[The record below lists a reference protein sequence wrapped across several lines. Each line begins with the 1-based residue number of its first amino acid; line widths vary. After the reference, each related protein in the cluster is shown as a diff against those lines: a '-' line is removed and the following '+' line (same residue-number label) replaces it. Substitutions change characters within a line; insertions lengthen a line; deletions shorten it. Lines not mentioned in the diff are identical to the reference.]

1 MQPNEKKNIIFRLIF
16 GLLTLSIT
24 ALTVFFFI
32 KTLDINKENEYT
44 INLIGLGGIA
54 FFALIEALLMFKN
67 ITKQII
73 FHSIIFNEHN
83 NTINWPAFIVAN
95 IGFGIGVILETV
107 SLVLLLASKNITI
120 ISSSMVL
127 IPLAAFIILNCI
139 IYDLYLLLHRERKM
153 KITDLLK

>member
-1 MQPNEKKNIIFRLIF
+1 MQPNKNKNIVFRLTF
-16 GLLTLSIT
+16 GLLTLLVS
-24 ALTVFFFI
+24 ALTIFFFI
-32 KTLDINKENEYT
+32 KTLEINNENEYT

-54 FFALIEALLMFKN
+54 FFALIEAILMFKN

-95 IGFGIGVILETV
+95 IGLTIGITLETV
-107 SLVLLLASKNITI
+107 SLVLLFTSNNLTVT
-120 ISSSMVL
+120 SSSMVL
-127 IPLAAFIILNCI
+127 IPLAAFIILNCV
-139 IYDLYLLLHRERKM
+139 IYDLYLLLYKERKM